1 MVGGRRQRPLRQ
13 RGACAPPGRTTHP
26 MDMSAGERKGLSL
39 FALIMIGI
47 GSIFG
52 SGWLFG
58 AGSAAQVAGPAAV
71 VAWVIGVIFIG
82 MIAMSYA
89 EVGSAYPIPGGMAR
103 YGHLSHGPVLGFL
116 TGWAVWI
123 ATASLIPIES
133 IAATQYM
140 TSWSFGWAQ
149 GLVDPAT
156 HQLTLSGTAVA
167 LVLTLALW
175 LTCFWSVQLLAR
187 ANTVLTLVK
196 FAIPVL
202 AVLALIGSGFHPSN
216 FTAHGGFAPYG
227 WPAVLTAVTTCGVV
241 FAFNGFQAV
250 VNLGGAAKNPGR
262 AIPLALVGALSL
274 GLVIYLALQVSYLG
288 SVPPELLARSGGW
301 QGVNLNSP
309 FADLAGLLMLHWV
322 VTMLQF
328 GAFISPAGSNIA
340 NVASAAYMVT
350 NLAET
355 GFFPRKLAAV
365 HPRYGTA
372 RPAMWLNLAFSVVLL
387 VTVGR
392 SWQALAGVVSA
403 AMVISYLIG
412 PIAVGVLRRTR
423 PDLPRPFRLPAAGV
437 LCPVTFAFAA
447 CALYWSKWPE
457 TGKITVLTLVAAPVA
472 ALVLRR
478 RARSASGGRQAGLLR
493 QFAPAWWMI
502 AFLLWTAAVSALGGK
517 DFGGRDVLPGEL
529 GTVLIAVTAPL
540 FYFWAVRSGV
550 RAHAQGLTG
559 DPTPA
564 EAAPAPAATDDD
576 ARPMASV

>member
-1 MVGGRRQRPLRQ
+1 
-13 RGACAPPGRTTHP
+13 

-140 TSWSFGWAQ
+140 TSWSFDWAQ

-274 GLVIYLALQVSYLG
+274 GLVIYLALQIAYLG

-387 VTVGR
+387 ITVGR

-423 PDLPRPFRLPAAGV
+423 PDLPRPFRLPAAGL

-478 RARSASGGRQAGLLR
+478 RARKESGGQQAGLLR

-502 AFLLWTAAVSALGGK
+502 AFLVWTATVSALGGK
-517 DFGGRDVLPGEL
+517 EFGGRDVLPGEL

-559 DPTPA
+559 DPSPA
-564 EAAPAPAATDDD
+564 EAAPAPAASDDD
-576 ARPMASV
+576 ARPMAAV

>member
-1 MVGGRRQRPLRQ
+1 
-13 RGACAPPGRTTHP
+13 
-26 MDMSAGERKGLSL
+26 MDMSAGDRKGLSL

-58 AGSAAQVAGPAAV
+58 AGAAAQVAGPAAL
-71 VAWVIGVIFIG
+71 VAWVIGAVFIG

-89 EVGSAYPIPGGMAR
+89 EVGAAYPVPGGMAR

-123 ATASLIPIES
+123 AVASLIPIES

-140 TSWSFGWAQ
+140 TSWNFGWAK
-149 GLVDPAT
+149 GLVDPAG
-156 HQLTLSGTAVA
+156 HHLTASGMAVA
-167 LVLTLALW
+167 LALTVALW
-175 LTCFWSVQLLAR
+175 LTCYWSVQLLAR

-202 AVLALIGSGFHPSN
+202 AVAALVASGFHTSN
-216 FTAHGGFAPYG
+216 FTAQGGFAPYG

-250 VNLGGAAKNPGR
+250 VNLGGAARNPGR
-262 AIPLALVGALSL
+262 AIPIALVGAVSL
-274 GLVIYLALQVSYLG
+274 GLVIYLALQTAFLG
-288 SVPPELLARSGGW
+288 AVPPEELARAGGW
-301 QGVNLNSP
+301 QGVNLGSP
-309 FADLAGLLMLHWV
+309 FADLAKLLMLHWV

-355 GFFPRKLAAV
+355 GFFPRRLAAV

-372 RPAMWLNLAFSVVLL
+372 RPAMWLNLGFSVLL
-387 VTVGR
+387 LLTVGR

-412 PIAVGVLRRTR
+412 PIAVGVLRRTA
-423 PDLPRPFRLPAAGV
+423 PELPRPFRLPAAAV

-447 CALYWSKWPE
+447 CALYWSKWPD
-457 TGKITVLTLVAAPVA
+457 TGKVAVLTLVSVPIAAPVLWRKA
-472 ALVLRR
+472 AIERR
-478 RARSASGGRQAGLLR
+478 HGASHAAGDGRGAGRLLR
-493 QFAPAWWMI
+493 QFAPAWWMVV
-502 AFLLWTAAVSALGGK
+502 FLVWMAALSALGSP
-517 DFGGRDVLPGEL
+517 DFGGRGLIPGGL
-529 GTVLIAVTAPL
+529 DIALVALSAPA
-540 FYFWAVRSGV
+540 FYFWAVRAGV
-550 RAHAQGLTG
+550 RARADGLTSA
-559 DPTPA
+559 PI
-564 EAAPAPAATDDD
+564 APASVPKPTVTPDDG
-576 ARPMASV
+576 RPMVSV

>member
-1 MVGGRRQRPLRQ
+1 
-13 RGACAPPGRTTHP
+13 

-58 AGSAAQVAGPAAV
+58 AGSAAQVAGPAAL

-140 TSWSFGWAQ
+140 TSWSFDWAK
-149 GLVDPAT
+149 GLVDPGS

-202 AVLALIGSGFHPSN
+202 AVLALVGSGFHTSN

-262 AIPLALVGALSL
+262 AIPLALVGALAL

-288 SVPPELLARSGGW
+288 AVPPELLERSGGW
-301 QGVNLNSP
+301 QGVNLSSP

-372 RPAMWLNLAFSVVLL
+372 RPAMWLNLGFSVVLL

-412 PIAVGVLRRTR
+412 PVAVGVLRRTR

-457 TGKITVLTLVAAPVA
+457 TGKITLLTLVSAPVA
-472 ALVLRR
+472 ALVLWRR
-478 RARSASGGRQAGLLR
+478 GELGSSREAGSGKGEGKGKGGASLLR

-502 AFLLWTAAVSALGGK
+502 TFLVWTATVSALGGR
-517 DFGGRDVLPGEL
+517 DFGGRGVLPGEL
-529 GTVLIAVTAPL
+529 GTVLIAVTAPV

-550 RAHAQGLTG
+550 RAHERGLTSA
-559 DPTPA
+559 PSVA
-564 EAAPAPAATDDD
+564 ETAPQAAAAPDD
-576 ARPMASV
+576 ARPKATV

>member
-1 MVGGRRQRPLRQ
+1 
-13 RGACAPPGRTTHP
+13 

-89 EVGSAYPIPGGMAR
+89 EVGSAYPIPGGMAL

-140 TSWSFGWAQ
+140 TSWSFDWAQ

-274 GLVIYLALQVSYLG
+274 GLVIYLALQIAYLG

-387 VTVGR
+387 ITVGR

-478 RARSASGGRQAGLLR
+478 RARKESGGQQAGLLR

-502 AFLLWTAAVSALGGK
+502 AFLVWTAAVSALGGK
-517 DFGGRDVLPGEL
+517 EFGGRDVLPGEL

-559 DPTPA
+559 DPSPA
-564 EAAPAPAATDDD
+564 EAAPAPAASDDD
-576 ARPMASV
+576 ARPMAAV

>member
-1 MVGGRRQRPLRQ
+1 
-13 RGACAPPGRTTHP
+13 

-58 AGSAAQVAGPAAV
+58 AGAAAQVAGPAAL
-71 VAWVIGVIFIG
+71 VAWVIGALFIG

-140 TSWSFGWAQ
+140 TSWSFGWAK

-202 AVLALIGSGFHPSN
+202 AVLALVGSGFHTSN

-262 AIPLALVGALSL
+262 AIPVALVGALAL
-274 GLVIYLALQVSYLG
+274 GLVIYLALQAAYLG
-288 SVPPELLARSGGW
+288 AVPPELLARSGGW
-301 QGVNLNSP
+301 QGVSLNSP

-355 GFFPRKLAAV
+355 RFFPRKLAAV

-372 RPAMWLNLAFSVVLL
+372 RPAMWLNLGFSVVLL
-387 VTVGR
+387 LTVGR

-423 PDLPRPFRLPAAGV
+423 PELPRPFRLPAAGV

-472 ALVLRR
+472 ALVLWRR
-478 RARSASGGRQAGLLR
+478 GELTKGREASGKGGRGASLLM

-502 AFLLWTAAVSALGGK
+502 AFLVWTAAVSALGGRE
-517 DFGGRDVLPGEL
+517 FGGRDILPGVL

-550 RAHAQGLTG
+550 RAHERGLTG
-559 DPTPA
+559 DPSPA
-564 EAAPAPAATDDD
+564 EAAPTPAATPDD

>member
-1 MVGGRRQRPLRQ
+1 
-13 RGACAPPGRTTHP
+13 
-26 MDMSAGERKGLSL
+26 MDMSAGNRKGIGL
-39 FALIMIGI
+39 FALTMIGI

-58 AGSAAQVAGPAAV
+58 AGSTAQVAGPAALA
-71 VAWVIGVIFIG
+71 AWVIGAVFIG

-89 EVGSAYPIPGGMAR
+89 EVGAAYPIPGGMAR

-123 ATASLIPIES
+123 AVASLIPIES

-140 TSWSFGWAQ
+140 SSWGFGWAQ

-156 HQLTLSGTAVA
+156 NHLTPTGSGVA
-167 LVLTLALW
+167 LLLTFVLW
-175 LTCFWSVQLLAR
+175 LTCYWSVQLLAR

-202 AVLALIGSGFHPSN
+202 AVAALIASGFHTSN

-262 AIPLALVGALSL
+262 AIPVALVGALSL
-274 GLVIYLALQVSYLG
+274 GLVIYLALQTAFIG
-288 SVPPELLARSGGW
+288 AVPPEQLAQAGGW
-301 QGVNLNSP
+301 HGVNLNSP
-309 FADLAGLLMLHWV
+309 FADLAKILMLHWV

-340 NVASAAYMVT
+340 NVASAAYMVQ

-355 GFFPRKLAAV
+355 GFFPKKLAAV

-372 RPAMWLNLAFSVVLL
+372 RPAMWLNLGFSVLLL
-387 VTVGR
+387 VTVGH
-392 SWQALAGVVSA
+392 SWNALASVVSA

-412 PIAVGVLRRTR
+412 PIAVGVFRQTR
-423 PDLPRPFRLPAAGV
+423 PDLPRPFRLPAAKV

-447 CALYWSKWPE
+447 CALYWSKWPD
-457 TGKITVLTLVAAPVA
+457 TGKVALLTLVAAPVA
-472 ALVLRR
+472 AVVLWRR
-478 RARSASGGRQAGLLR
+478 GETHLRR
-493 QFAPAWWMI
+493 QFAPAWWLVG
-502 AFLLWTAAVSALGGK
+502 FLAWMSAVSALGSP
-517 DFGGRDVLPGEL
+517 DFGGHGVIPGGL
-529 GTVLIAVTAPL
+529 DIALVAL
-540 FYFWAVRSGV
+540 SAVAFYFWAVRAGV
-550 RAHAQGLTG
+550 RAHETGLTG
-559 DPTPA
+559 TDPALDTGRGSPA
-564 EAAPAPAATDDD
+564 SSAVAPEDN
-576 ARPMASV
+576 RPMASV

>member
-1 MVGGRRQRPLRQ
+1 
-13 RGACAPPGRTTHP
+13 

-58 AGSAAQVAGPAAV
+58 AGAAAQVAGPAAV
-71 VAWVIGVIFIG
+71 VAWVIGALFIG

-140 TSWSFGWAQ
+140 TSWSFGWAK

-202 AVLALIGSGFHPSN
+202 AVLALVGSGFHTSN
-216 FTAHGGFAPYG
+216 FTAQGGFAPYG

-262 AIPLALVGALSL
+262 AIPVALVGALAL
-274 GLVIYLALQVSYLG
+274 GLVIYLALQVAYLG
-288 SVPPELLARSGGW
+288 AVPPELLARSGGW
-301 QGVNLNSP
+301 QSVNLNSP

-355 GFFPRKLAAV
+355 RFFPRKLAAV

-372 RPAMWLNLAFSVVLL
+372 RPAMWLNLGFSVVLL
-387 VTVGR
+387 LTVGR

-423 PDLPRPFRLPAAGV
+423 PELPRPFRLPAAGV

-472 ALVLRR
+472 ALVLWRR
-478 RARSASGGRQAGLLR
+478 GELERGRQASGKGGGGRWSGLLR
-493 QFAPAWWMI
+493 HFAPAWWMI
-502 AFLLWTAAVSALGGK
+502 AFLVWTATVSALGGQE
-517 DFGGRDVLPGEL
+517 FGGRDILPGVL

-550 RAHAQGLTG
+550 RAHQRGLTG
-559 DPTPA
+559 DPSPA
-564 EAAPAPAATDDD
+564 EATPTTTVTPDD

>member
-1 MVGGRRQRPLRQ
+1 
-13 RGACAPPGRTTHP
+13 

-58 AGSAAQVAGPAAV
+58 AGSAAQVAGPAAL

-140 TSWSFGWAQ
+140 TSWSFGWAK

-156 HQLTLSGTAVA
+156 HQLTLSGTAVS

-202 AVLALIGSGFHPSN
+202 AVLALIGSGFHTSN
-216 FTAHGGFAPYG
+216 FTDHGGFAPYG

-262 AIPLALVGALSL
+262 AIPVALIGALAL
-274 GLVIYLALQVSYLG
+274 GLVIYSALQVAYLG
-288 SVPPELLARSGGW
+288 SVPPELLERAGGW

-387 VTVGR
+387 LTVGR

-423 PDLPRPFRLPAAGV
+423 PELPRPFRLPAAGV

-472 ALVLRR
+472 ALVLWRR
-478 RARSASGGRQAGLLR
+478 GERQLLR

-502 AFLLWTAAVSALGGK
+502 AFLVWTAAVSALGGEE
-517 DFGGRDVLPGEL
+517 FGGRGVLPGVL
-529 GTVLIAVTAPL
+529 GTALIAVTAPV

-550 RAHAQGLTG
+550 KAHERGLTS

-564 EAAPAPAATDDD
+564 EADPASAVTPDD

>member
-1 MVGGRRQRPLRQ
+1 
-13 RGACAPPGRTTHP
+13 

-140 TSWSFGWAQ
+140 TSWSFDWAQ

-274 GLVIYLALQVSYLG
+274 GLVIYLALQIAYLG

-387 VTVGR
+387 ITVGR

-478 RARSASGGRQAGLLR
+478 RARKESGGQQAGLLR

-502 AFLLWTAAVSALGGK
+502 AFLVWTATVSALGGK
-517 DFGGRDVLPGEL
+517 EFGGRDVLPGEL

-559 DPTPA
+559 DPSPA
-564 EAAPAPAATDDD
+564 EAAPAPAASDDD
-576 ARPMASV
+576 ARPMAAV

>member
-1 MVGGRRQRPLRQ
+1 
-13 RGACAPPGRTTHP
+13 

-140 TSWSFGWAQ
+140 TSWSFDWAQ

-274 GLVIYLALQVSYLG
+274 GLVIYLALQIAYLG

-478 RARSASGGRQAGLLR
+478 RARKESGGQQAGLLR

-502 AFLLWTAAVSALGGK
+502 AFLVWTATVSALGGK
-517 DFGGRDVLPGEL
+517 EFGGRDVLPGEL

-559 DPTPA
+559 DPSPA
-564 EAAPAPAATDDD
+564 EAAPAPAASDDD
-576 ARPMASV
+576 ARPMAAV

>member
-1 MVGGRRQRPLRQ
+1 
-13 RGACAPPGRTTHP
+13 
-26 MDMSAGERKGLSL
+26 MDMSAGGRKGLSL

-58 AGSAAQVAGPAAV
+58 AGAAAQVAGPAAL
-71 VAWVIGVIFIG
+71 VAWVIGVVFIG

-140 TSWSFGWAQ
+140 TSWSFDWAK
-149 GLVDPAT
+149 GLVGPAT

-202 AVLALIGSGFHPSN
+202 AVLALIGSGFHTSN

-274 GLVIYLALQVSYLG
+274 GLVIYLALQVAYLG
-288 SVPPELLARSGGW
+288 SVPPELLERSGGW

-372 RPAMWLNLAFSVVLL
+372 RPAMWLNLGFSVLL
-387 VTVGR
+387 LLTVGH

-412 PIAVGVLRRTR
+412 PVAVGVLRRTR

-457 TGKITVLTLVAAPVA
+457 TGKITVLTLVAVPVA
-472 ALVLRR
+472 ALVLWRR
-478 RARSASGGRQAGLLR
+478 GDLAQGGAASGRGGRGASLLR
-493 QFAPAWWMI
+493 QFAPAWWMVL
-502 AFLLWTAAVSALGGK
+502 FLVWTATVSALGGRE
-517 DFGGRDVLPGEL
+517 FGGRGLLPGEL
-529 GTVLIAVTAPL
+529 GTAVIAVTAPL

-550 RAHAQGLTG
+550 RAHARGLTG
-559 DPTPA
+559 TLSPAETTPA
-564 EAAPAPAATDDD
+564 PTVTADDG
-576 ARPMASV
+576 RPMVSV

>member
-1 MVGGRRQRPLRQ
+1 
-13 RGACAPPGRTTHP
+13 

-58 AGSAAQVAGPAAV
+58 AGAAAQVAGPAAL
-71 VAWVIGVIFIG
+71 VAWVIGALFIG

-140 TSWSFGWAQ
+140 TSWSFGWAK

-202 AVLALIGSGFHPSN
+202 AVLALVGSGFHTSN
-216 FTAHGGFAPYG
+216 FTAQGGFAPYG

-262 AIPLALVGALSL
+262 AIPVALVGALTL
-274 GLVIYLALQVSYLG
+274 GLVIYLALQVAYLG
-288 SVPPELLARSGGW
+288 AVPPELLARSGGW

-355 GFFPRKLAAV
+355 RFFPRKLAAV

-372 RPAMWLNLAFSVVLL
+372 RPAMWLNLGFSVVLL
-387 VTVGR
+387 LTVGR

-423 PDLPRPFRLPAAGV
+423 PELPRPFRLPAAGV

-472 ALVLRR
+472 ALVLWRR
-478 RARSASGGRQAGLLR
+478 GELERGRQASGKGGGGRWAGLLR
-493 QFAPAWWMI
+493 HFAPAWWMI
-502 AFLLWTAAVSALGGK
+502 AFLVWTAAVSALGGQE
-517 DFGGRDVLPGEL
+517 FGGRDILPGVL

-550 RAHAQGLTG
+550 RAHQRGLTG
-559 DPTPA
+559 DPSPA
-564 EAAPAPAATDDD
+564 EAAPTTTVTPDD

>member
-1 MVGGRRQRPLRQ
+1 
-13 RGACAPPGRTTHP
+13 

-58 AGSAAQVAGPAAV
+58 AGSAAQVAGPAAL
-71 VAWVIGVIFIG
+71 VAWVIGVVFIG

-140 TSWSFGWAQ
+140 TSWSFGWAK

-156 HQLTLSGTAVA
+156 HQLTLSGTAMA

-202 AVLALIGSGFHPSN
+202 AVLALVGSGFHTSN

-262 AIPLALVGALSL
+262 AIPVALVGALAL
-274 GLVIYLALQVSYLG
+274 GLVIYLALQAAYLG

-372 RPAMWLNLAFSVVLL
+372 RPAMWLNLGFSVVLL
-387 VTVGR
+387 LTVGR

-423 PDLPRPFRLPAAGV
+423 PELPRPFRLPAAGV

-457 TGKITVLTLVAAPVA
+457 TGKITLLTLVAAPVA
-472 ALVLRR
+472 ALVLWRR
-478 RARSASGGRQAGLLR
+478 GERRLLR

-502 AFLLWTAAVSALGGK
+502 AFLVWTAAVSALGGEE
-517 DFGGRDVLPGEL
+517 FGGRDVLPGVL
-529 GTVLIAVTAPL
+529 GTALIAVTAPV

-550 RAHAQGLTG
+550 KAHERGLTSSRS
-559 DPTPA
+559 PA
-564 EAAPAPAATDDD
+564 EAAPAPADAPDE
-576 ARPMASV
+576 ARPLASV

>member
-1 MVGGRRQRPLRQ
+1 
-13 RGACAPPGRTTHP
+13 

-58 AGSAAQVAGPAAV
+58 AGAAAQVAGPAAL
-71 VAWVIGVIFIG
+71 VAWVIGALFIG

-140 TSWSFGWAQ
+140 TSWSFGWAK

-202 AVLALIGSGFHPSN
+202 AVLALVGSGFHTSN
-216 FTAHGGFAPYG
+216 FTAQGGFAPYG

-262 AIPLALVGALSL
+262 AIPVALVGALTL
-274 GLVIYLALQVSYLG
+274 GLVIYLALQVAYLG
-288 SVPPELLARSGGW
+288 AVPPELLARSGGW

-355 GFFPRKLAAV
+355 RFFPRKLAAV

-372 RPAMWLNLAFSVVLL
+372 RPAMWLNLGFSVVLL
-387 VTVGR
+387 LTVGR

-423 PDLPRPFRLPAAGV
+423 PELPRPFRLPAAGV

-472 ALVLRR
+472 ALVLWRR
-478 RARSASGGRQAGLLR
+478 GELERGRQASGKGGGGRWAGLLR

-502 AFLLWTAAVSALGGK
+502 AFLVWTAAVSALGGQE
-517 DFGGRDVLPGEL
+517 FGGRDLLPGVL

-550 RAHAQGLTG
+550 RAHQRGLTG
-559 DPTPA
+559 DPSPA
-564 EAAPAPAATDDD
+564 EAAPTTTVTPDD
-576 ARPMASV
+576 ARQMASV

>member
-1 MVGGRRQRPLRQ
+1 
-13 RGACAPPGRTTHP
+13 

-58 AGSAAQVAGPAAV
+58 AGSAAQVAGPAAL
-71 VAWVIGVIFIG
+71 VAWVIGVVFIG
-82 MIAMSYA
+82 LIAMSYA

-123 ATASLIPIES
+123 ATASLVPIES

-140 TSWSFGWAQ
+140 TSWSFDWAT

-156 HQLTLSGTAVA
+156 HQLTLSGTLMA
-167 LVLTLALW
+167 LALTLALW

-202 AVLALIGSGFHPSN
+202 AVLALVGSGFHPSN

-262 AIPLALVGALSL
+262 AIPIALVGALAL
-274 GLVIYLALQVSYLG
+274 GLVIYLALQAAYLG

-372 RPAMWLNLAFSVVLL
+372 RPAMWLNLGFSVVLL
-387 VTVGR
+387 LTVGR

-412 PIAVGVLRRTR
+412 PIAVGVLRKTR
-423 PDLPRPFRLPAAGV
+423 PELPRPFRLPAAGV

-457 TGKITVLTLVAAPVA
+457 TGKITMLTLVAVPIA
-472 ALVLRR
+472 ALVLWRR
-478 RARSASGGRQAGLLR
+478 GERRLLR

-502 AFLLWTAAVSALGGK
+502 AFLLWTALVSALGGEE
-517 DFGGRDVLPGEL
+517 FGGHGLLPGEL
-529 GTVLIAVTAPL
+529 GTALIAVTAPA
-540 FYFWAVRSGV
+540 FYFWAVRSGI
-550 RAHAQGLTG
+550 RAHQHGLTG
-559 DPTPA
+559 DPSLDGS
-564 EAAPAPAATDDD
+564 AATPPTASDDD
-576 ARPMASV
+576 RRMASV

>member
-1 MVGGRRQRPLRQ
+1 
-13 RGACAPPGRTTHP
+13 

-58 AGSAAQVAGPAAV
+58 AGSAAQVAGPAAL

-140 TSWSFGWAQ
+140 TSWSFGWAK

-156 HQLTLSGTAVA
+156 HQLTLSGTVVS
-167 LVLTLALW
+167 LILTLALW

-202 AVLALIGSGFHPSN
+202 AVLALVGSGFHTSN
-216 FTAHGGFAPYG
+216 FTDHGGFAPYG

-262 AIPLALVGALSL
+262 AIPVALIGALAL
-274 GLVIYLALQVSYLG
+274 GLVIYSALQVAYLG
-288 SVPPELLARSGGW
+288 SVPPELLERAGGW

-387 VTVGR
+387 LTVGR

-423 PDLPRPFRLPAAGV
+423 PELPRPFRLPAAGV

-472 ALVLRR
+472 ALVLWRR
-478 RARSASGGRQAGLLR
+478 GERQLLR

-502 AFLLWTAAVSALGGK
+502 AFLVWTATVSALGGEE
-517 DFGGRDVLPGEL
+517 FGGRGVLPGVL
-529 GTVLIAVTAPL
+529 GTALIAVTAPV

-550 RAHAQGLTG
+550 KAHARGLTSA
-559 DPTPA
+559 PTPA
-564 EAAPAPAATDDD
+564 EADPAALATPDD

>member
-1 MVGGRRQRPLRQ
+1 
-13 RGACAPPGRTTHP
+13 

-58 AGSAAQVAGPAAV
+58 AGSAAQVAGPAAL

-140 TSWSFGWAQ
+140 TSWSFGWAK

-156 HQLTLSGTAVA
+156 HQLTLSGTAVS

-202 AVLALIGSGFHPSN
+202 AVLALVGSGFHTSN
-216 FTAHGGFAPYG
+216 FTDHGGFAPYG

-262 AIPLALVGALSL
+262 AIPVALIGALAL
-274 GLVIYLALQVSYLG
+274 GLVIYTALQVAYLG
-288 SVPPELLARSGGW
+288 AVPPELLERSGGW

-387 VTVGR
+387 LTVGR

-423 PDLPRPFRLPAAGV
+423 PELPRPFRLPAAGV

-472 ALVLRR
+472 ALVLWRR
-478 RARSASGGRQAGLLR
+478 GERQLLR

-502 AFLLWTAAVSALGGK
+502 AFLVWTAAVSALGGEE
-517 DFGGRDVLPGEL
+517 FGGRGVLPGVL
-529 GTVLIAVTAPL
+529 GTALIAVTAPV

-550 RAHAQGLTG
+550 KAHERGLTS
-559 DPTPA
+559 DPTPT
-564 EAAPAPAATDDD
+564 EAGPASAVTPDD

>member
-1 MVGGRRQRPLRQ
+1 
-13 RGACAPPGRTTHP
+13 

-58 AGSAAQVAGPAAV
+58 AGSAAQVAGPAAL
-71 VAWVIGVIFIG
+71 VAWVIGVVFIG

-140 TSWSFGWAQ
+140 TSWSFGWAKD
-149 GLVDPAT
+149 LVDPAT
-156 HQLTLSGTAVA
+156 HQLTLSGTAMA

-202 AVLALIGSGFHPSN
+202 AVLALVGSGFHPSN

-227 WPAVLTAVTTCGVV
+227 WSAVLTAVTTCGVV

-262 AIPLALVGALSL
+262 AIPVALVGALAL
-274 GLVIYLALQVSYLG
+274 GLVIYLALQAAYLG

-355 GFFPRKLAAV
+355 GFFPRKLASV

-372 RPAMWLNLAFSVVLL
+372 RPAMWLNLGFSVVLL
-387 VTVGR
+387 LTVGH

-423 PDLPRPFRLPAAGV
+423 PELPRPFRLPAAGV

-457 TGKITVLTLVAAPVA
+457 TGKITLLTLVAAPVA

-478 RARSASGGRQAGLLR
+478 RDEIESRHEASGKGDKGQRPGLLR

-502 AFLLWTAAVSALGGK
+502 AFLVWTATVSALGGK
-517 DFGGRDVLPGEL
+517 EFGGRDVLPGVL
-529 GTVLIAVTAPL
+529 GTVLIAVTAPV

-550 RAHAQGLTG
+550 KAHEQGLTG
-559 DPTPA
+559 APSPA
-564 EAAPAPAATDDD
+564 EAAPTPTATPDDV
-576 ARPMASV
+576 RPMASV